1 MAGRA
6 ARGGDVEPNAR
17 EALVA
22 AAVELF
28 SRRGYGGTSL
38 QQVAE
43 RVGIQKGSI
52 AYHFET
58 KAKLAFAAY
67 WSVVGGTAELFRP
80 LAAQD
85 PPTLEGFL
93 AAVDRLVD
101 AAAERP
107 DAARLGLRLM
117 VDQIEPERSIDPR
130 DRSHPVVELL
140 MLLGGW
146 LVRAQQAGAVRRGD
160 PRHLLIH
167 VLGLLLFYP
176 AIAHDIGAA
185 VLEADPFSKAQVRT
199 WKRELRDFLT
209 GALSPAASAKR

>member
-1 MAGRA
+1 L
-6 ARGGDVEPNAR
+6 VE
-17 EALVA
+17 

-43 RVGIQKGSI
+43 RVGIEKGSI

-58 KAKLAFAAY
+58 KAKLALEAY
-67 WSVVGGTAELFRP
+67 WRVARGTAEILRP

-101 AAAERP
+101 AAAARP
-107 DAARLGLRLM
+107 DSARLGLRLM
-117 VDQIEPERSIDPR
+117 VDQVEPERSIDPK

-140 MLLGGW
+140 TLLGGW
-146 LVRAQQAGAVRRGD
+146 LVRAQRAGAVRRGD

-176 AIAHDIGAA
+176 AIAHDVGAA
-185 VLEADPFSKAQVRT
+185 VLEADPFSRAQVRT
-199 WKRELRDFLT
+199 WKRELRHFLV
-209 GALSPAASAKR
+209 GALAPAAKAKP